1 VSEFEQGSI
10 VDLEVAGTTLVER
23 VRRVM
28 RRRSW
33 WWWRRSEMVG
43 FRFGIWESVLER
55 VRE

>member
-1 VSEFEQGSI
+1 MSEFEQGSI